1 MGIYR
6 KIMDSKAMD
15 ILEVVGDVC
24 VEFIKTTAEVLIDTF
39 DHPCGSPQSQFG
51 NGYSYEES
59 DVEKRTYEYWMKL
72 DHESQRYYFD
82 NNMTLQKY
90 GEMYRSDD
98 REIQARMVAY
108 ISKCTGYSFTD
119 IYDKY

>member
-15 ILEVVGDVC
+15 ILEIVGDVC
-24 VEFIKTTAEVLIDTF
+24 VEFIKTTAEVLVDTF
-39 DHPCGSPQSQFG
+39 DHPCGSSQSQFG
-51 NGYSYEES
+51 NGYLYEES
-59 DVEKRTYEYWMKL
+59 DIEKRTYEYWKNL
-72 DHESQRYYFD
+72 DHEEQRYYFD

-98 REIQARMVAY
+98 RETQARMVAY